1 MQWYADYGFKNR
13 KGNCYVMAA
22 MFCEMAKLLGYD
34 AHQISGTVPLA
45 AGGVGPHSW
54 VEVKINGTVYVCD
67 PDFEYEEKK
76 NGKTGYMIQ
85 YRQKGTWVYNPVSVM
100 S

>member
-1 MQWYADYGFKNR
+1 
-13 KGNCYVMAA
+13 MAA

-45 AGGVGPHSW
+45 KGGYGPHSW
-54 VEVKINGTVYVCD
+54 VEVTINGTLYVCD
-67 PDFEYEEKK
+67 PDFQNETK
-76 NGKTGYMIQ
+76 NNGYMIQ
-85 YRQKGTWVYNPVSVM
+85 YRQSGTWRYNRVSVM